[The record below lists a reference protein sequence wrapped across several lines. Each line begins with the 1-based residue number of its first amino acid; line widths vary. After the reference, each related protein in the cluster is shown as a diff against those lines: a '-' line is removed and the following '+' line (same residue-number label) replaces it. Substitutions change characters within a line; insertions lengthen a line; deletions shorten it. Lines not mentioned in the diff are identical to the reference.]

1 MVRMTRAFL
10 GAMGGLVAFLLA
22 SAVAPATGAA
32 GTMNPPRDEGGADS
46 VLDRLADGWP
56 GISFGFGVSPLRSQF
71 GLEAPQTATGVQGG
85 EPAGLLDPEGRALSF
100 DLKLGWPGTDKL
112 SLLEP
117 YVKLGPALFIVEPDY
132 VSRLVGAR
140 PDPAYRLGAKVGAGV
155 NLHLGKNA
163 ELFSAYE
170 ITSPSHTAVPPLG
183 AKTPAET
190 GSSGYDFTYGLRLR
204 Y

>member
-1 MVRMTRAFL
+1 MTRAFL
-10 GAMGGLVAFLLA
+10 GGVLVALLLA
-22 SAVAPATGAA
+22 GAVTPATGAA
-32 GTMNPPRDEGGADS
+32 GTMNPPRGEGGADPAP
-46 VLDRLADGWP
+46 DRLADGWP
-56 GISFGFGVSPLRSQF
+56 GISFGLGVSPLRSQF
-71 GLEAPQTATGVQGG
+71 GLAAPQAATGVQGG
-85 EPAGLLDPEGRALSF
+85 EPAGLLDPEGKALSF
-100 DLKLGWPGTDKL
+100 DLKLGWPGTDKF

-132 VSRLVGAR
+132 VSRLVGAQ
-140 PDPAYRLGAKVGAGV
+140 PDPSYRLGAKAGAGV

-170 ITSPSHTAVPPLG
+170 IMSPSHTAVPPLG

-190 GSSGYDFTYGLRLR
+190 GIGGYDFMYGLRLR

>member
-46 VLDRLADGWP
+46 VLDRLADGLP
-56 GISFGFGVSPLRSQF
+56 GISFGLGVSPLRSQF
-71 GLEAPQTATGVQGG
+71 GLEAPQAATGVQGG

-132 VSRLVGAR
+132 VSRLVGTR
-140 PDPAYRLGAKVGAGV
+140 SDPAYRLGAKAGAGV

-170 ITSPSHTAVPPLG
+170 ITSPSPTAVPPLG

-190 GSSGYDFTYGLRLR
+190 GISGYDFTYGLRLR

>member
-1 MVRMTRAFL
+1 MAL
-10 GAMGGLVAFLLA
+10 LLA
-22 SAVAPATGAA
+22 SAVTPATGAT
-32 GTMNPPRDEGGADS
+32 GTMNPPQGDGGADPA
-46 VLDRLADGWP
+46 LDRLADGLP
-56 GISFGFGVSPLRSQF
+56 GISFGLGVSPLRSQF
-71 GLEAPQTATGVQGG
+71 GLGAPQAATGVQGG
-85 EPAGLLDPEGRALSF
+85 EPAELLDPEGKALSF

-112 SLLEP
+112 SLLQP

-132 VSRLVGAR
+132 VSRFVGAR
-140 PDPAYRLGAKVGAGV
+140 PDPVYRLGAKAGAGV

-170 ITSPSHTAVPPLG
+170 ITSPSLTAVPPLG

-190 GSSGYDFTYGLRLR
+190 GISSYDFTYGLRLR